1 MKIISNLAKFI
12 PILIL
17 VMTFSS
23 CSNDD
28 DNSTPQ
34 PQELN
39 IVETAMATSSL
50 SNLVAALQAADGNL
64 VDVLNGSGPFTVL
77 APTNDAFET
86 FLSDN
91 GFNNLSEVPTN
102 VLSQILLNHVISGDI
117 SSSDL
122 MGMGSGYTT
131 TNATGAG
138 GNPMSLYFNT
148 SSGVRFN
155 GVSSVTTADVT
166 ASNGTV
172 HIVDAV
178 IGLPT
183 IVTHATANPNLS
195 NLVGALTSGGN
206 TTFTDLLS
214 SNSTQFTVFAPNNS
228 AFSAYTNPNGYDINN
243 VLSNH
248 VIVGATATSGGLENS
263 YVSTAATNSD
273 GDAISLYVNTD
284 DGVVLNGMSNVTT
297 ADIIAS
303 NGVIHVVDEVIDLPT
318 IVTFATTNPALTN
331 LVAALQ
337 SADSQSPSPDL
348 IGTLSGNGPFT
359 VFAPTDAAFGD
370 LLLELDPSGNTSLG
384 DVPAAT
390 VQDIL
395 LYHVVSGNVR
405 STDLMTGPVP
415 TLGGS
420 ISLDATNLTLTDP
433 NGRVSNIITSLVDI
447 QAINGV
453 VHAIDKVILPQQ

>member
-91 GFNNLSEVPTN
+91 GFNSLSEVPTD
-102 VLSQILLNHVISGDI
+102 VLSQILLNHVISGDV

-122 MGMGSGYTT
+122 VGMGSGYTT

-138 GNPMSLYFNT
+138 DNPMSIYFNT
-148 SSGVRFN
+148 SSGVMFN
-155 GVSSVTTADVT
+155 GVSSVTTADVMAT
-166 ASNGTV
+166 NGTV

-195 NLVGALTSGGN
+195 SLVGALTSGGN

-248 VIVGATATSGGLENS
+248 VIVGATATSDGLESS

-284 DGVVLNGMSNVTT
+284 DGVVLNGMSNVMT
-297 ADIIAS
+297 ADIIAA

-370 LLLELDPSGNTSLG
+370 LLQELDPSGNTSLG

-420 ISLDATNLTLTDP
+420 INLDATNLTLTDP
-433 NGRVSNIITSLVDI
+433 NGRISNIITSLVDI